1 MTSAPSRLRNVLGH
15 LLGGSSTEQH
25 PAHHIAQLS
34 PTYFLER
41 AAAIEPDA
49 EAVYH
54 ITANGKVLRRSY
66 MELADRARGLAYFLR
81 KHSYKRVGL
90 IAPNT
95 PAFLESIYGIVAGG
109 GVIVPVNIRLKPD
122 DISYILDFAEV
133 DSIIVDAE
141 YEGLLDAYRQTHP
154 NIPIIVDL
162 VRPPPP
168 PFPRGSPLTPPGHRR
183 KRRRPVRPLRRR
195 RRRRPAP
202 RPQHRR
208 PRLVRPAIAHRR

>member
-81 KHSYKRVGL
+81 KNSYKRVGL
-90 IAPNT
+90 LAPNT

-154 NIPIIVDL
+154 NVPIIVDL
-162 VRPPPP
+162 VH
-168 PFPRGSPLTPPGHRR
+168 PLPQFMYITPH
-183 KRRRPVRPLRRR
+183 
-195 RRRRPAP
+195 
-202 RPQHRR
+202 
-208 PRLVRPAIAHRR
+208 